1 MSVLPP
7 IDPGKPSMTL
17 AKLCG
22 IKRLK
27 GEQLPCRRP
36 AGWGTDHAG
45 FGSCKL
51 HGGATPS
58 HTKHAEKQRA
68 AWQQFLIDEIDP
80 SLAVIRRL
88 RDGEDVAA
96 RDRIRAAS
104 WLVERAIEVSG
115 GAGVE
120 LKIMLKGWPDFD

>member
-1 MSVLPP
+1 MS
-7 IDPGKPSMTL
+7 DRPSMKPV
-17 AKLCG
+17 KLCG

-27 GEQLPCRRP
+27 GEQRPCRKP
-36 AGWGTDHAG
+36 AGWGTDHVG

-58 HTKHAEKQRA
+58 HTKHAERERA
-68 AWQQFLIDEIDP
+68 VWQQFLLDEMDP
-80 SLAVIRRL
+80 SLRVVRQL

-104 WLVERAIEVSG
+104 WLVEQARTLVEGTG
-115 GAGVE
+115 GEIV
-120 LKIMLKGWPDFD
+120 LRIKWPE